1 MRIDCTYETENTTS
15 ELETF
20 EWDNPWWEQA
30 SDTKKTRVLYIGDSI
45 SYGIRR
51 HATEI
56 SENTLLFDNFST
68 SKALDNPYFA
78 DSLALFAKQER
89 YRSVVLFNNGLHGFH
104 LNDSLFERYYR
115 KMIVYLKESFRN
127 IPIMVVLSTTVGDT
141 ERRACIIRRNAIAQK
156 IANENGLDVIDL
168 FEASERMTELQTADL
183 VHFNEEGFHALAKI
197 VVDAVKTHLS
207 AKVNK

>member
-20 EWDNPWWEQA
+20 ERDNPWWEQA
-30 SDTKKTRVLYIGDSI
+30 PDTKKTRVLYIGDSI

>member
-1 MRIDCTYETENTTS
+1 M
-15 ELETF
+15 
-20 EWDNPWWEQA
+20 
-30 SDTKKTRVLYIGDSI
+30 
-45 SYGIRR
+45 
-51 HATEI
+51 
-56 SENTLLFDNFST
+56 
-68 SKALDNPYFA
+68 
-78 DSLALFAKQER
+78 
-89 YRSVVLFNNGLHGFH
+89 LFNNGLHGFH

-168 FEASERMTELQTADL
+168 FEASERMAELQTADL

>member
-30 SDTKKTRVLYIGDSI
+30 PDTKKTRVLYIGDSI

-89 YRSVVLFNNGLHGFH
+89 RTTTCPWFQ
-104 LNDSLFERYYR
+104 R
-115 KMIVYLKESFRN
+115 RN
-127 IPIMVVLSTTVGDT
+127 IWPLKAAEFSKSCTAALFQALLPLFRQQQN
-141 ERRACIIRRNAIAQK
+141 RRKRDKGA
-156 IANENGLDVIDL
+156 
-168 FEASERMTELQTADL
+168 
-183 VHFNEEGFHALAKI
+183 AKP
-197 VVDAVKTHLS
+197 D
-207 AKVNK
+207 

>member
-1 MRIDCTYETENTTS
+1 MIVLMKPKIPPLSLKHLNGTIRGGSRHQTQRKQEFSI
-15 ELETF
+15 LEIPF
-20 EWDNPWWEQA
+20 H
-30 SDTKKTRVLYIGDSI
+30 
-45 SYGIRR
+45 R

>member
-1 MRIDCTYETENTTS
+1 MRIDYTYETENTTS

-30 SDTKKTRVLYIGDSI
+30 PDTKKTRVLYIGDSI

-115 KMIVYLKESFRN
+115 KMIVYLKESFQN

>member
-30 SDTKKTRVLYIGDSI
+30 PDTKKTRVLYIGDSI

-89 YRSVVLFNNGLHGFH
+89 YRSVVLF
-104 LNDSLFERYYR
+104 R
-115 KMIVYLKESFRN
+115 
-127 IPIMVVLSTTVGDT
+127 TGD
-141 ERRACIIRRNAIAQK
+141 CP
-156 IANENGLDVIDL
+156 G
-168 FEASERMTELQTADL
+168 SADATL
-183 VHFNEEGFHALAKI
+183 CNCT
-197 VVDAVKTHLS
+197 DARLICR
-207 AKVNK
+207 